1 MERTHEPARDL
12 ADPKELL
19 LGFLDNY
26 RSVVVAKLDGLPD
39 ADLRASRLPSGWV
52 PLALLKHLLFM
63 ERRWLR
69 WGFLAE
75 PVADP
80 FGDSDDRDRWA
91 VGPDETLAGLAAA
104 LEETGRDT
112 RAIAGAARLADV
124 SRPGGRFPA
133 DDPRPRPT
141 LGWILVHVLQEY
153 ARHAGHLDIARELV
167 DGATGE

>member
-1 MERTHEPARDL
+1 MERIHKPDRRL
-12 ADPKELL
+12 ADPAQLL

-26 RSVVVAKLDGLPD
+26 RTVVVAKLDGLSD
-39 ADLRASRLPSGWV
+39 TELRTSRLPSGWV

-75 PVADP
+75 PVPDP
-80 FGDSDDRDRWA
+80 FGDSDDSDRWQ
-91 VGPDETLAGLAAA
+91 VGPDDTLVGLAAA
-104 LEETGRDT
+104 LAETGRDT
-112 RAIAGAARLADV
+112 RAIVEAARLEDV
-124 SRPGGRFPA
+124 GQPGGRFPA

-141 LGWILVHVLQEY
+141 LAWILVHVLQEY
-153 ARHAGHLDIARELV
+153 ARHAGHLDVTRELI

>member
-1 MERTHEPARDL
+1 MERVHKPARDL
-12 ADPKELL
+12 ADPAQLL
-19 LGFLDNY
+19 LGFLDTY

-39 ADLRASRLPSGWV
+39 AELRTSRLPSGWV
-52 PLALLKHLLFM
+52 PLALVKHLLFM

-75 PVADP
+75 PTADP
-80 FGDSDDRDRWA
+80 FGDSDDDDRWV
-91 VGPDETLAGLAAA
+91 VGPDDTLAGLAAA
-104 LEETGRDT
+104 LAATGRDT
-112 RAIAGAARLADV
+112 RAVVEAAELADV
-124 SRPGGRFPA
+124 ARAGGRFPA

-153 ARHAGHLDIARELV
+153 ARHAGHLDIARELI